1 MAQKIIMP
9 KQGLQMTEGVITQWL
24 VQEGETIKEGQPF
37 FEMETDKLSITIDAS
52 ASGTVL
58 KLLYEEGD
66 MVPVTET
73 IAIIGNPGEDYS
85 ALLSGAAA
93 PAEAAPAAE
102 AAAGSMP
109 RVSLLFSSL

>member
-24 VQEGETIKEGQPF
+24 AREGDTVQEGQPL
-37 FEMETDKLSITIDAS
+37 FEMETDKLSIVIDS
-52 ASGTVL
+52 TASGTVL

-73 IAIIGNPGEDYS
+73 IAYVGPAGTDI
-85 ALLSGAAA
+85 AAVLAGAAA
-93 PAEAAPAAE
+93 PA
-102 AAAGSMP
+102 
-109 RVSLLFSSL
+109 